1 MGKISPVSA
10 KYIIHSTIQIDGV
23 VDRPDVIGAIFGQTE
38 GLLGADLEL
47 RELQRS
53 GRIGRIEVDTE
64 TRSGKTAG
72 AITIPSSLDKAETTI
87 VAAALEIIQRIGP
100 CNAKLKVERIEDV
113 RVSKRSYVV
122 ERAKELLKNLMDNV
136 LPDSQELAEEVSQA
150 VRVMEVVEYGTD
162 RLPSGPAVADSDE
175 VIVVEGRADVLNLL
189 KHGFKNVIGMNGT
202 SVPGTIVELSKKKEI
217 TAFVDGDRG
226 GDLILKE
233 LIDVAQV
240 DFVTKAPDG
249 KEVEEL
255 EKKEI
260 HQALRARVVPEQLRL
275 ERAERIEK
283 LAEKDQA
290 AQASQNSKEGFRP
303 RDQFKPREE
312 FRQERAPMAPVAM
325 ATRRPQMMQGQSQS
339 RRPLPREQRFE
350 REQRFDRVDK
360 EPRFEQQPEQ
370 QREREQK
377 QLSQSEKSVFREIS
391 GALIGTRGAYLFD
404 EKLNILGKVPLA
416 ELQSTL
422 RSLNNVYAI
431 VLDGTI
437 DHELIKAAEMAGV
450 KCVVAMDS
458 KVKPE
463 ETRLAVAT
471 LAEL

>member
-64 TRSGKTAG
+64 TRVGKTAG
-72 AITIPSSLDKAETTI
+72 SIIIPSSLDKAETTI

-100 CNAKLKVERIEDV
+100 CNAKVKVERIEDV

-136 LPDSQELAEEVSQA
+136 MPDSQELAEEVSQA
-150 VRVMEVVEYGTD
+150 VRVMEVQEYGTD
-162 RLPSGPAVADSDE
+162 RLPAGPAVAESDE
-175 VIVVEGRADVLNLL
+175 IIVVEGRADVLNLL
-189 KHGFKNVIGMNGT
+189 KHGFKNVVGMNGT
-202 SVPGTIVELSKKKEI
+202 SVPQTIVELSKKKEV

-233 LIDVAQV
+233 LIDVAQI

-255 EKKEI
+255 AKKEI

-283 LAEKDQA
+283 LAEKDHA
-290 AQASQNSKEGFRP
+290 AQASQNGPREEFRP
-303 RDQFKPREE
+303 KAEFRPREE
-312 FRQERAPMAPVAM
+312 FRQERAPILQHAQGAQGTQGGMM
-325 ATRRPQMMQGQSQS
+325 GRRPQMMQS
-339 RRPLPREQRFE
+339 RRPLQ
-350 REQRFDRVDK
+350 REQRFDRVDR
-360 EPRFEQQPEQ
+360 EPKFEQQTEQ
-370 QREREQK
+370 REQK
-377 QLSQSEKSVFREIS
+377 QLSQSEKSIFKEIS

-431 VLDGTI
+431 VLDGTV
-437 DHELIKAAEMAGV
+437 DGEMVRTAETAGV

-458 KVKPE
+458 KVRPE

-471 LAEL
+471 LNEL

>member
-1 MGKISPVSA
+1 
-10 KYIIHSTIQIDGV
+10 
-23 VDRPDVIGAIFGQTE
+23 
-38 GLLGADLEL
+38 
-47 RELQRS
+47 
-53 GRIGRIEVDTE
+53 
-64 TRSGKTAG
+64 GKTSG

-87 VAAALEIIQRIGP
+87 VAASLEIIQRIGP
-100 CNAKLKVERIEDV
+100 CNAKVKVERIEDV

-136 LPDSQELAEEVSQA
+136 MPDSQELAEEVSQA
-150 VRVMEVVEYGTD
+150 VRVMEVQEYGTD
-162 RLPSGPAVADSDE
+162 RLPAGPAVAESDE
-175 VIVVEGRADVLNLL
+175 IIVVEGRADVLNLL
-189 KHGFKNVIGMNGT
+189 KHGFKNVVGMNGT
-202 SVPGTIVELSKKKEI
+202 SVPQTIVELSKKKEV

-233 LIDVAQV
+233 LIDVAQI

-255 EKKEI
+255 AKKEI

-283 LAEKDQA
+283 LAEKDHA
-290 AQASQNSKEGFRP
+290 AQASQNGPREEFRP
-303 RDQFKPREE
+303 KAEFRPREE
-312 FRQERAPMAPVAM
+312 FRQERAPILQHAQGAQGTQGGMM
-325 ATRRPQMMQGQSQS
+325 GRRPQMMQS
-339 RRPLPREQRFE
+339 RRPLQ
-350 REQRFDRVDK
+350 REQRFDRVDR
-360 EPRFEQQPEQ
+360 EPKFEQQTEQ
-370 QREREQK
+370 REQK
-377 QLSQSEKSVFREIS
+377 QLSQSEKSIFKEIS

-431 VLDGTI
+431 VLDGTV
-437 DHELIKAAEMAGV
+437 DGEMVRTAETAGV

-458 KVKPE
+458 KVRPE

-471 LAEL
+471 LNEL